1 MRLAH
6 AAKELHQLSQPI
18 CAAIGVFDGLHLGHR
33 EILKR
38 IREKASGS
46 GGESLVITFDRH
58 PNAVVAPDRLP
69 PIISPLG
76 QRLRLME
83 SLGMD
88 AALVLP
94 FDAELSKISG
104 EDFIRGLFADL
115 GSLRS
120 LTIGEEFTFGHK
132 RSGNV
137 ELLKRLGLQLGFTVD
152 PVGGVELH
160 GQRVSSTRI
169 RELIRGAD
177 FAAAEQLL
185 GRRWALVGNV
195 VTGDQLGRQIGFPT
209 ANLET
214 NGLVLPPHGVYAGRV
229 LVNGTSWKVA
239 LNIGVRPT
247 VSQPVPQLRVEA
259 HLIDFT
265 GELVGQELEIELL
278 GRLRA
283 EMKFPSFDALRAQ
296 IAEDVAAVR
305 RLP

>member
-6 AAKELHQLSQPI
+6 AARELRQDSQPV

-38 IREKASGS
+38 IRDKAAGS
-46 GGESLVITFDRH
+46 GGRSLVITFDRH

-76 QRLRLME
+76 QRLRLMDG
-83 SLGMD
+83 LGMD

-94 FDAELSKISG
+94 FDVGLSKVGG
-104 EDFIRGLFADL
+104 EDFIRGLAADL

-120 LTIGEEFTFGHK
+120 LTVGEEFTFGHK

-137 ELLKRLGLQLGFTVD
+137 ELLKHLGRELGFTVD

-169 RELIRGAD
+169 RELIQGAD

-239 LNIGVRPT
+239 LNIGLRPT
-247 VSQPVPQLRVEA
+247 VSQPAPRLRVEA
-259 HLIDFT
+259 HLIDFA
-265 GELVGQELEIELL
+265 GELVGQELEIELTQTNTPSTL
-278 GRLRA
+278 AGVVNTSPAGRL
-283 EMKFPSFDALRAQ
+283 DQ
-296 IAEDVAAVR
+296 
-305 RLP
+305 

>member
-6 AAKELHQLSQPI
+6 AARELRQDSQPV

-38 IREKASGS
+38 IRDKAAGS
-46 GGESLVITFDRH
+46 GGRSLVITFDRH

-76 QRLRLME
+76 QRLRLMDG
-83 SLGMD
+83 LGMD

-94 FDAELSKISG
+94 FDVGLSKVGG
-104 EDFIRGLFADL
+104 EDFIRGLAADL

-120 LTIGEEFTFGHK
+120 LTVGEEFTFGHK

-137 ELLKRLGLQLGFTVD
+137 ELLKHLGRELGFTVD

-169 RELIRGAD
+169 RELIQGAD

-239 LNIGVRPT
+239 LNIGLRPT
-247 VSQPVPQLRVEA
+247 VSQPAPRLRVEA
-259 HLIDFT
+259 HLIDFA

-296 IAEDVAAVR
+296 IAADVAAVR
-305 RLP
+305 RHP

>member
-6 AAKELHQLSQPI
+6 AARELRQDSQPV

-38 IREKASGS
+38 IRDKAAGS
-46 GGESLVITFDRH
+46 GGQSLVITFDRH

-83 SLGMD
+83 GLGMD

-94 FDAELSKISG
+94 FDVALSKVGG
-104 EDFIRGLFADL
+104 EDFIRGLAANL
-115 GSLRS
+115 GALRS
-120 LTIGEEFTFGHK
+120 LTVGEEFTFGHK

-137 ELLKRLGLQLGFTVD
+137 ELLKRLGRELGFTVD
-152 PVGGVELH
+152 PVGGVELD

-169 RELIRGAD
+169 RELIQGAD

-214 NGLVLPPHGVYAGRV
+214 NGLVLPPHGVYAGRA
-229 LVNGTSWKVA
+229 LANGTSWRVA

-247 VSQPVPQLRVEA
+247 VSQSVPRLRVEA

-296 IAEDVAAVR
+296 IAADVAAVR

>member
-1 MRLAH
+1 MRVAQ
-6 AAKELHQLSQPI
+6 AARELRQDSRPV

-33 EILKR
+33 EILRR
-38 IREKASGS
+38 IRDKAASS
-46 GGESLVITFDRH
+46 GGESLVITFDQH
-58 PNAVVAPDRLP
+58 PNAVVAPDRVP
-69 PIISPLG
+69 PIISPLR

-83 SLGMD
+83 NLGMD

-94 FDAELSKISG
+94 FDVSLSRVGG
-104 EDFIRGLFADL
+104 EDFIRGLAADL

-120 LTIGEEFTFGHK
+120 LTVGEEFTFGHK

-137 ELLKRLGLQLGFTVD
+137 ELLKRLGRELGFTVD

-169 RELIRGAD
+169 RELIQSAD

-229 LVNGTSWKVA
+229 LVNGASWKVA

-259 HLIDFT
+259 HLIDFA
-265 GELVGQELEIELL
+265 GELVGQELEIEIL
-278 GRLRA
+278 GRLRS
-283 EMKFPSFDALRAQ
+283 EMKFPSFEALRAQ
-296 IAEDVAAVR
+296 IAADVAAVR
-305 RLP
+305 CLP